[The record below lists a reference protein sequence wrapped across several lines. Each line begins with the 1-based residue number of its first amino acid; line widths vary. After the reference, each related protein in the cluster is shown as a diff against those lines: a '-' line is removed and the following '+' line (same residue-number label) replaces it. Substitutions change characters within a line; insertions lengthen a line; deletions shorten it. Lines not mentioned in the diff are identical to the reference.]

1 MMLRGRRPNLE
12 GGPARRNASAVAIVL
27 TFAQAGVYK
36 AATQPGNTHVLRFIG
51 SFFGAIFTMVTMGLL
66 FAALTIGGVFYMF
79 SRDLPSHE
87 SLANY
92 APPTISRIY
101 SAEGRIMDEFA
112 TERRLFVPISDIPDL
127 VKDAFISAEDKHF
140 YTHAG
145 YDVEGMV
152 AAARD
157 AIISR
162 GKNTRGASTITQQV
176 MKNFLLSGDRSAER
190 KIKEIILASR
200 LEETLSKD
208 KILEL
213 YLNEIFLG
221 QNSYGVAAAAQTY
234 FNKALADLSP
244 HEAAMLAAM
253 PKAPSDFHP
262 VRNKDRLL
270 ERRNYVLREMWQN
283 GYLDEATYTAEK
295 EAPLQS
301 VQAGDFPAYRNV
313 LPPRDYFTDEIR
325 RQLSGT
331 FGESE
336 FFSGGLSIRATQDP
350 EFQKL
355 AAEALRDGLE
365 KYDRSQGV
373 WHGTGKVLTP
383 DQLAD
388 WRVALP
394 EVVGLPR
401 DVEGWHAAVVLEV
414 GDQTATL
421 GIEGIEDGVDTSVT
435 AKDVTWARKRNPD
448 GSLGKKAEVPGDLVA
463 VGDIVMVRAV
473 TNDED
478 GSFQRWSLRQVP
490 EVQGGFMAMDVNT
503 GRVIAMQGGFS
514 YQDSVF
520 NRATQALRQPGS
532 SFKPFVYAAALDSGF
547 TPATIIIDAPI
558 EIDTPQ
564 GLWTPKNSSNKFYG
578 PTPMRT
584 GIEQSRNLMTIR
596 IAQEVTME
604 TVGSYAER
612 FGVYD
617 KLQPVL
623 ANALGAQETTLF
635 KMVAAYAM
643 FANGGERVEPTLVDR
658 VQDRYGRTIF
668 RHDTRTCEDC
678 SAQSLPEGAGVTLTS
693 NRERV
698 MNAIT
703 AYQLTSM
710 MEGVIKRGSGS
721 GVNLPVPVAGK
732 TGTTNDAKDVWF
744 VGFTSNI
751 VAGCYMGFDT
761 PRTLGPGAFGGTLCV
776 PIFQAFMEKAV
787 ARFGGTQF
795 KVPPGGHFINIDR
808 FTGAQLPEGA
818 TGENVQAEY
827 FRDGEEPVFGLGAL
841 VDGGFGMGE
850 NLPLFATG
858 EFENLQL
865 ETVTTSD
872 GATKNVP
879 KKADFGSLSAGGL
892 Y

>member
-1 MMLRGRRPNLE
+1 M
-12 GGPARRNASAVAIVL
+12 
-27 TFAQAGVYK
+27 
-36 AATQPGNTHVLRFIG
+36 LRFIG

-66 FAALTIGGVFYMF
+66 FAALTIGGIFYMY

-112 TERRLFVPISDIPDL
+112 TERRLFVPIGDIPDL

-145 YDVEGMV
+145 YDVEGMI

-157 AIISR
+157 AILSGGR
-162 GKNTRGASTITQQV
+162 NTRGASTITQQV

-234 FNKALADLSP
+234 FNKPLADLTP
-244 HEAAMLAAM
+244 HEAATLAAM

-283 GYLDEATYTAEK
+283 GYLDEATYEK
-295 EAPLQS
+295 EKGALLQS
-301 VQAGDFPAYRNV
+301 VQNGDFPAYRNV

-331 FGESE
+331 FGENE
-336 FFSGGLSIRATQDP
+336 FFAGGLSIRATQDP
-350 EFQKL
+350 ELQKL
-355 AAEALRDGLE
+355 AADALRDGLE

-373 WHGTGKVLTP
+373 WRGTGKTLTT
-383 DQLAD
+383 DQMSN
-388 WRVALP
+388 WRDALSDLQ
-394 EVVGLPR
+394 GLPR
-401 DVEGWHAAVVLEV
+401 DVEGWHAAVVLALGE
-414 GDQTATL
+414 DTATL
-421 GIEGIEDGVDTSVT
+421 GIEGIDDGTDTILP

-448 GSLGKKAEVPGDLVA
+448 GSLGKKAKVPADLVA
-463 VGDIVMVRAV
+463 VGDVVMVRAV

-478 GSFQRWSLRQVP
+478 GSFERWSLRQVP

-564 GLWTPKNSSNKFYG
+564 GLWTPKNSSGKFYG

-596 IAQEVTME
+596 IAQEVTMQ

-658 VQDRYGRTIF
+658 VQDRYGKTIY
-668 RHDTRTCEDC
+668 RHDARNCEDC
-678 SAQSLPEGAGVTLTS
+678 GADSLPQGEGVKIS
-693 NRERV
+693 SDRERV

-721 GVNLPVPVAGK
+721 GVDLPVPVAGK

-744 VGFTSNI
+744 IGFTSNI
-751 VAGCYMGFDT
+751 VAGCYLGFDT

-776 PIFQAFMEKAV
+776 PIFQAFMEQAV
-787 ARFGGTQF
+787 KRFGGTAF

-808 FTGAQLPEGA
+808 FTGAQLSDGA
-818 TGENVQAEY
+818 SGANVQAEY

-850 NLPLFATG
+850 DLPLFATG
-858 EFENLQL
+858 ETDAVLT

-872 GATKNVP
+872 GAIKTVP
-879 KKADFGSLSAGGL
+879 KKAKFGTLSSGGL